1 MGGWTRLD
9 QITGQSRPAQHPFGE
24 TGAPIKGRWLYQG
37 KAHIWGQKSYKIIK
51 HDQRMAKMNPNDQK
65 LFRMTIFFG
74 DELGMDIQNY
84 QLFWCEH
91 LGTKGQ
97 ECEGEDRILS
107 WF

>member
-1 MGGWTRLD
+1 
-9 QITGQSRPAQHPFGE
+9 
-24 TGAPIKGRWLYQG
+24 
-37 KAHIWGQKSYKIIK
+37 
-51 HDQRMAKMNPNDQK
+51 MAKMNPNDQK